1 MSDTFL
7 GSSPPT
13 SNLKAGAPRFFW
25 MLLFYSIPSW
35 QGGDD
40 AKVGNFSPGLPCRLD
55 VARPGSYAVSPL
67 TLLLLSCKSCL
78 TLCGPMD
85 CSTMGF
91 LPLLHYF
98 WRLVKFISI
107 ESVMLSYLNLCHPL
121 LLLPSIFPSIRVF
134 YNELALPIRW
144 PKYWSFCFNKSPSN
158 EYSGLISFKID

>member
-1 MSDTFL
+1 
-7 GSSPPT
+7 
-13 SNLKAGAPRFFW
+13 

-55 VARPGSYAVSPL
+55 VARPGSYTVSPL
-67 TLLLLSCKSCL
+67 TLLLSCKSCL

-98 WRLVKFISI
+98 WRLLKFISI
-107 ESVMLSYLNLCHPL
+107 ELVMLSNHLNLCHPL

-134 YNELALPIRW
+134 SNELALPIRW
-144 PKYWSFCFNKSPSN
+144 LKYWSFGISPSS
-158 EYSGLISFKID
+158 EYSGLISFMIDWLISL